1 MENARNMQER
11 LKEEAD
17 KIPTAPT
24 NSATPPATGWS
35 GISFFNPIMNYM
47 YPPKSTPETTLSP
60 ESEQVLVLEENIKLS
75 QQIED
80 AIHEAQEQEKMLQ
93 SQELLSASTIVV
105 TTENTENT
113 ENEVQPQAVAESSDL
128 QKEQARLDQKEQEL
142 DEKLANLLQLQ
153 QLLQQQKDEL
163 ALKEKTEQAV
173 TEATRTATEEA
184 ARAEAARIAAEEAR
198 VAAEK
203 AAAETARI
211 AAEEAARA
219 ETARIAEE
227 NRRIEAE
234 RQQAAMLLQQQQQ
247 AEMLLQ
253 QAAAAAAQ
261 VAAQQQCA
269 REAEQRRI
277 QNMKAT
283 AMRLGF

>member
-24 NSATPPATGWS
+24 NSATPSATGWS

-105 TTENTENT
+105 TTENTEN
-113 ENEVQPQAVAESSDL
+113 EVQPQAAAESSDL

-261 VAAQQQCA
+261 ALAYQQQCA
-269 REAEQRRI
+269 REHRQRQEAERL
-277 QNMKAT
+277 
-283 AMRLGF
+283 RLGF